1 MDDLTDLLRDREP
14 GKTLPREFY
23 VDEELFEEELSR
35 VFHANWLF
43 AGHTCEIPEPGDYFL
58 LPGSVGD
65 LPAPDHGGS
74 S

>member
-1 MDDLTDLLRDREP
+1 M
-14 GKTLPREFY
+14 
-23 VDEELFEEELSR
+23 DEELFEEELSR